1 MHYWPSGL
9 CEYIRAAEQIEFH
22 AQDDHFVK
30 KKKAWACPREFFTY
44 RCQMIILFNLF
55 ISISRKYTCHLSVD
69 DSVWFTSANA
79 NAVSDYNLLFSSGP

>member
-22 AQDDHFVK
+22 AHDDHLVKKKSLGLPSRIFHLSLPDDHFIQPFYFHFK
-30 KKKAWACPREFFTY
+30 KIY
-44 RCQMIILFNLF
+44 M
-55 ISISRKYTCHLSVD
+55 SLSVY

>member
-30 KKKAWACPREFFTY
+30 KKKLGPALE
-44 RCQMIILFNLF
+44 N
-55 ISISRKYTCHLSVD
+55 
-69 DSVWFTSANA
+69 
-79 NAVSDYNLLFSSGP
+79 FSLIAAR